1 MGSTGHGI
9 YNKSYKGNVN
19 DETFGIKGA
28 VNCTGKLPEDSN
40 LEKPGNNK
48 ITLKV
53 ASDDKFDIIFQFK
66 LTKDNKYMVI
76 TAHDPNTPPVKA
88 KVNVESLNPS
98 IDDVIATGSHNQQL
112 QAIKIKDMF
121 AKSTTIKES
130 QLSAIVNKLLRA
142 KMKK

>member
-1 MGSTGHGI
+1 
-9 YNKSYKGNVN
+9 
-19 DETFGIKGA
+19 
-28 VNCTGKLPEDSN
+28 
-40 LEKPGNNK
+40 
-48 ITLKV
+48 
-53 ASDDKFDIIFQFK
+53 
-66 LTKDNKYMVI
+66 MVI

-142 KMKK
+142 KMKKWGDTIEYGKTENGKARL